1 VGLIGGV
8 ARTAVAAGTW
18 TAVSNRVSRRQANR
32 WAENDQAAYY
42 EDQYAQPQYAAPQY
56 AAPQYAAPQYA
67 PPQYTPPPAPAA
79 VAPSG
84 DPALAKLRQL
94 AELHDQGILTDEEF
108 TAQKARIL
116 GG

>member
-1 VGLIGGV
+1 
-8 ARTAVAAGTW
+8 
-18 TAVSNRVSRRQANR
+18 VSNRVSRRQANR
-32 WAENDQAAYY
+32 WAGNDQAAYY
-42 EDQYAQPQYAAPQY
+42 EQPQYAAPQY

-67 PPQYTPPPAPAA
+67 APPQYSPPPAPAA

-94 AELHDQGILTDEEF
+94 ADLHEQGILTDEEF
-108 TAQKARIL
+108 AAQKARIL